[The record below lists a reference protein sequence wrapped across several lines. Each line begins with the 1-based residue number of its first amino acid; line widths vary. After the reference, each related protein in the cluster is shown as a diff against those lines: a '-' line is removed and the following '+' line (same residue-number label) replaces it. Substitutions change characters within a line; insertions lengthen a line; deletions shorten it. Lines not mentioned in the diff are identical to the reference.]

1 MLRPAIDLAGID
13 LADLTSICLVLMA
26 IFDVVASE
34 DLGLLVCL
42 IALRD
47 DPVVCAV
54 FPLFM
59 GMSWAGSTRRRAPRP
74 GLLGHVDAR
83 AHLHLKVLAR
93 VLTEAAKGSW
103 DSWASAYRHELRRTN
118 TALGVKVRVKG
129 T

>member
-54 FPLFM
+54 FPLFL
-59 GMSWAGSTRRRAPRP
+59 GMSWAGGFRRYVILQTSSPQPGAPADHQDTTVLGCWGIWTHPLLSEGAHTST
-74 GLLGHVDAR
+74 H
-83 AHLHLKVLAR
+83 
-93 VLTEAAKGSW
+93 
-103 DSWASAYRHELRRTN
+103 
-118 TALGVKVRVKG
+118 
-129 T
+129 